1 MALFKLPERTTEDIS
16 NILKK
21 TQEVHR
27 PKIKLKKGTLMEK
40 ISSISRLVEKN
51 LGSEKNNFLLITD
64 EKEWINYCKKAVE
77 DGVVALDTETDSLDN
92 ILCNIVGLSLKS
104 PSQKAIYI
112 PIGHTSPV
120 TELPLGKQISREKV
134 KEGLQILVGGNI
146 KIYMHNAYFD
156 TVLLKKQFDI
166 WVWATFDTL
175 IASHLLNE
183 NEQHGLKYLYSKYCT
198 EGQKADKFA
207 DLFGGIPFNYIP
219 PEVGFPYAAK
229 DAEMSLKLGEFYE
242 PFLTAGTQ
250 GCSDYG
256 LERISKLF
264 WEVEMP
270 IQKVVC
276 DMKIKGIK
284 FDFERAKELKEKY
297 TKLLEEAKEKFT
309 KAVSPLEKEI
319 RERMEIMGDIEYPL
333 NFNSPKQLQILIY
346 DIMKTDVIFQKE
358 PRGTGKHVI
367 NAVMGQKKYEGT
379 RVREIF
385 SALEEVKKY
394 DKLISSFID
403 KLTEDA
409 LEHHGK
415 IHPNF
420 NQNGTDSQRFS
431 SSNPNAQQIPAKNKD
446 IRNIFVAGEDRVYVG
461 IDFSQQEMLC
471 VASLAE
477 DHKMLDSFNLG
488 RDIYSHVASIAFN
501 VPYED
506 CEEFEADGVTVKP
519 EGKHRRKMSKA
530 ICLGI
535 VYGKGVKAIAEDLNV
550 TKEKAQEIKDSVLK
564 EFPDLARYLEKVVE
578 FGRKHGYVENFYGGR
593 RRLPDLNLPE
603 YEITASDHV
612 TEDQLKYYKRVYLAK
627 LKNAWGQEEKKDI
640 TEEASKKG
648 IEIKQNGGFIAQA
661 ERLCYNYPVQSTAA
675 YITKRSMLNVANN
688 NRLKELDV
696 FIDLTIHDELIINVP
711 KQHLEEAVKI
721 IKKEFLAG
729 GVGIDATLRC
739 DIEVSECWCGEPYVD
754 K

>member
-21 TQEVHR
+21 TQETHK

-51 LGSEKNNFLLITD
+51 LGNEKNNFLLIRN
-64 EKEWINYCKKAVE
+64 ENEWIDYCKKAVE
-77 DGVVALDTETDSLDN
+77 DGVVALDTETNSLDN
-92 ILCNIVGLSLKS
+92 ILCDIVGLSLKS
-104 PSQKAIYI
+104 PSQKAMYI
-112 PIGHTSPV
+112 PIGHTSPI
-120 TELPLGKQISREKV
+120 TDKLLAGQISKDKV
-134 KEGLQILVGGNI
+134 KEGLQILIDGNI
-146 KIYMHNAYFD
+146 KRYMHNAYFD
-156 TVLLKKQFDI
+156 TVLLKRQFDI
-166 WVWATFDTL
+166 WVWASFDTL

-183 NEQHGLKYLYSKYCT
+183 NEQHGLKYLYGKYCV

-207 DLFGGIPFNYIP
+207 DLFGSIPFNYIP

-229 DAEMSLKLGEFYE
+229 DAEMSLALGEFFE
-242 PFLTAGTQ
+242 PFMTVGTQ
-250 GCSDYG
+250 ECSDYG

-276 DMKIKGIK
+276 DMKVRGIK
-284 FDFERAKELKEKY
+284 FDFGRAKELKEKY
-297 TKLLEEAKEKFT
+297 TKLLEDAQDRFA

-319 RERMEIMGDIEYPL
+319 RERMEIIGDIEYPV

-346 DIMKTDVIFQKE
+346 DIMKSGVIFKKE

-367 NAVMGQKKYEGT
+367 NTVLGQKKYEGT
-379 RVREIF
+379 LLREIF

-409 LEHHGK
+409 REHGGR
-415 IHPNF
+415 IHCNF
-420 NQNGTDSQRFS
+420 NQTGTETMRFS
-431 SSNPNAQQIPAKNKD
+431 SNSPNLQQVPAKNKD
-446 IRNIFVAGEDRVYVG
+446 IRNMFVAGENRVYVG
-461 IDFSQQEMLC
+461 IDFSQQEMMA
-471 VASLAE
+471 VASLANDE
-477 DHKMLDSFNLG
+477 KMLESFNLG
-488 RDIYSHVASIAFN
+488 RDIYSHIASISFG
-501 VPYED
+501 VPYEE
-506 CEEFEADGVTVKP
+506 CLEFNADGSTNK
-519 EGKHRRKMSKA
+519 EGKDRRKSSKA
-530 ICLGI
+530 IALGI
-535 VYGKGVKAIAEDLNV
+535 TYGKGVKAISEDLNV

-564 EFPDLARYLEKVVE
+564 AFPDLARYLEKVVE

-603 YEITASDHV
+603 YEICIENSTGKQAD
-612 TEDQLKYYKRVYLAK
+612 YYKRVYLAK
-627 LKNAWGQEEKKDI
+627 IKNAWGQSEKEAI
-640 TEEASKKG
+640 IEEASKKG

-661 ERLCYNYPVQSTAA
+661 ERSCYNYPVQSTAA

-688 NRLKELDV
+688 QILKEFGV

-711 KQHLEEAVKI
+711 KQYLKEALPI

-729 GVGIDATLRC
+729 GVGIKAPLRC
-739 DIEVSECWCGEPYVD
+739 DIEISECWCGESY
-754 K
+754 KI

>member
-21 TQEVHR
+21 TQEIHK

-51 LGSEKNNFLLITD
+51 LGSEKDNFLLITD
-64 EKEWINYCKKAVE
+64 EREWINYCKKAVE
-77 DGVVALDTETDSLDN
+77 DGVAALDTESTGLDN
-92 ILCNIVGLSLKS
+92 ILCDIVGISLKS
-104 PSQKAIYI
+104 PSQKAMYI

-120 TELPLGKQISREKV
+120 TEMPLGKQISREKV
-134 KEGLQILVGGNI
+134 KEGLQILVDGNI
-146 KIYMHNAYFD
+146 KVYMHNAYFD

-183 NEQHGLKYLYSKYCT
+183 NEQHGLKYLYSKYCV

-207 DLFGGIPFNYIP
+207 ELFGGIPFNYIP

-242 PFLTAGTQ
+242 PFLTVGTQ
-250 GCSDYG
+250 ECSDYG

-270 IQKVVC
+270 IQRVVC
-276 DMKIKGIK
+276 DMKIRGIK
-284 FDFERAKELKEKY
+284 FDFDRAKELKEKY
-297 TKLLEEAKEKFT
+297 TKLLEEAKEKFA

-379 RVREIF
+379 RVREIL

-446 IRNIFVAGEDRVYVG
+446 IRNIFVAGEDRVFVFL
-461 IDFSQQEMLC
+461 DFSQQEMMAI
-471 VASLAE
+471 ASLAN
-477 DHKMLDSFNLG
+477 DKKMLESFNLG
-488 RDIYSHVASIAFN
+488 RDIYSHIASIAFD

-506 CEEFEADGVTVKP
+506 CLEFNSDGTTNK
-519 EGKHRRKMSKA
+519 EGKDRRKHSKA
-530 ICLGI
+530 IALGI
-535 VYGKGVKAIAEDLNV
+535 IYGKGVKAIAEDLNV

-564 EFPDLARYLEKVVE
+564 AFPDLARYLEKIVE
-578 FGRKHGYVENFYGGR
+578 FGKKHGYVENLYGGR

-603 YEITASDHV
+603 YEIIGSKHI

-627 LKNAWGQEEKKDI
+627 LKNAWGQEEKKCI
-640 TEEASKKG
+640 IEEASKKG

-675 YITKRSMLNVANN
+675 YITKRAMLNIARNE
-688 NRLKELDV
+688 RLKEMGV
-696 FIDLTIHDELIINVP
+696 YIELTIHDECGMSVP
-711 KQHLEEAVKI
+711 KEYLQEAI
-721 IKKEFLAG
+721 PILKKEFLAG

-739 DIEVSECWCGEPYVD
+739 DIEVSECWSGEPYVD

>member
-104 PSQKAIYI
+104 PSQKAMYI

-242 PFLTAGTQ
+242 PFLTAGAQ
-250 GCSDYG
+250 ECSDYG

-431 SSNPNAQQIPAKNKD
+431 SNNPNAQQIPAKNKD
-446 IRNIFVAGEDRVYVG
+446 IRNIFIAGENRVYVG

-471 VASLAE
+471 VASLAK
-477 DHKMLDSFNLG
+477 DQKMLDSFNLG

-519 EGKHRRKMSKA
+519 EGKRRRKQA
-530 ICLGI
+530 
-535 VYGKGVKAIAEDLNV
+535 KAIAL
-550 TKEKAQEIKDSVLK
+550 
-564 EFPDLARYLEKVVE
+564 
-578 FGRKHGYVENFYGGR
+578 GG
-593 RRLPDLNLPE
+593 
-603 YEITASDHV
+603 
-612 TEDQLKYYKRVYLAK
+612 
-627 LKNAWGQEEKKDI
+627 
-640 TEEASKKG
+640 
-648 IEIKQNGGFIAQA
+648 
-661 ERLCYNYPVQSTAA
+661 
-675 YITKRSMLNVANN
+675 
-688 NRLKELDV
+688 
-696 FIDLTIHDELIINVP
+696 
-711 KQHLEEAVKI
+711 
-721 IKKEFLAG
+721 
-729 GVGIDATLRC
+729 LR
-739 DIEVSECWCGEPYVD
+739 PTR
-754 K
+754 